1 MPTNMRGL
9 ALSQLKD
16 LNLTNEWARDYE
28 PSGEY
33 NYNADPFLERNGEV
47 DSTLVKLKIVKHQS
61 ICQYRLQV
69 HITSLCDIKT
79 RNCPYSGVQLKRYA
93 FEGWLQ
99 RTNESVNI
107 IHQNCAKL
115 QVITDS
121 WSCEKDYKL
130 LLYLDCMENIQNIN
144 YN

>member
-47 DSTLVKLKIVKHQS
+47 DSTLVKLKIVKHPYYEVNMPS
-61 ICQYRLQV
+61 
-69 HITSLCDIKT
+69 KT
-79 RNCPYSGVQLKRYA
+79 YQLFIAVLVSEEVAR
-93 FEGWLQ
+93 
-99 RTNESVNI
+99 
-107 IHQNCAKL
+107 
-115 QVITDS
+115 
-121 WSCEKDYKL
+121 L
-130 LLYLDCMENIQNIN
+130 LL
-144 YN
+144 